1 MNVVP
6 RNLVVL
12 ADALAQAGPD
22 GRGALW
28 RLAEQGRE
36 LDANL
41 VRLPPDAE
49 VGEHQE
55 DTLDVLLVVLA
66 GSGTIVTGGSGVIGT
81 GGSGVIV
88 TGGSGVIGTGGS
100 GVIVTGGSGT
110 VGTGDTAL
118 PLTPTTV
125 TWLPRTSRRAV
136 RSGPEGL
143 AYLTVHRR
151 RPGLAIAP
159 APPALS
165 RNEPEGGEAPCA
177 LDRVCPE
184 CGRLAE
190 GPEGRAPKF
199 CAECGERLGGC

>member
-1 MNVVP
+1 MP
-6 RNLVVL
+6 RNLAVL

-66 GSGTIVTGGSGVIGT
+66 GSGVVVTGE
-81 GGSGVIV
+81 
-88 TGGSGVIGTGGS
+88 
-100 GVIVTGGSGT
+100 
-110 VGTGDTAL
+110 TAL

-136 RSGPEGL
+136 RAGPEGL

-151 RPGLAIAP
+151 RPGLTIVP
-159 APPALS
+159 APPGTVV
-165 RNEPEGGEAPCA
+165 REPGGGEAPCA
-177 LDRVCPE
+177 LDRVCPG
-184 CGRLAE
+184 CGRLA
-190 GPEGRAPKF
+190 EGRAPKF
-199 CAECGERLGGC
+199 CAECGERLGGR